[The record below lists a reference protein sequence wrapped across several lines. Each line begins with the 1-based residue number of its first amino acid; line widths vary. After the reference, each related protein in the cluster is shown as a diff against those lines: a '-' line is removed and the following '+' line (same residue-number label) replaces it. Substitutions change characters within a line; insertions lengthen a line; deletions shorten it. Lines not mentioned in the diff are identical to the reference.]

1 MMIVRGTTTVTIN
14 AYEIILD
21 IGGQE
26 STITLDDTFPA
37 IDDWAS
43 ACSMAVLM
51 AKHIHPEKEVELV
64 SVAEYEAEEYN
75 DYGYIYEAPMAVQ

>member
-1 MMIVRGTTTVTIN
+1 VTIK
-14 AYEIILD
+14 AYEIVLEID
-21 IGGQE
+21 GQD

-37 IDDWAS
+37 IIDWHS
-43 ACSMAVLM
+43 ACNMAVLM

-75 DYGYIYEAPMAVQ
+75 DYGYIHEAPMTVQ

>member
-1 MMIVRGTTTVTIN
+1 MMIVHGITAMTVN

-43 ACSMAVLM
+43 ACSMAVLL

-64 SVAEYEAEEYN
+64 SVAEYVAEEYN
-75 DYGYIYEAPMAVQ
+75 DYGYIHEAPMAVQ

>member
-1 MMIVRGTTTVTIN
+1 MMIVHGITAMTVN

-37 IDDWAS
+37 IDGWAS